1 MGVYR
6 LPHRE
11 VRISAK
17 GAGVNGSRLASR
29 LRATVLASV
38 IALSASASFALTP
51 PIIYRSPVPGAKLVR
66 PETNLIWRFASPPDV
81 GETGDLVVAGSKS
94 GVHAGRAVLAAD
106 GRTLLFQPATPF
118 AWGETVDVKLG
129 TEKQFG
135 FTIARAPA
143 SAPPALGIDA
153 EIEEVRAQDPGL
165 TAIVKVDSAALP
177 VISSTIYSQPAEGR
191 LFVSN
196 FTLNGSATP
205 FLMILYDNGDPFF
218 SREMTATCDD
228 WKEQPNG
235 LLTYFDN
242 NGDKFY
248 GLDSAYAVVDSFA
261 TGNGYKTDAHDM
273 KLLPDGHALLMSYDP
288 EIVDMS
294 GLVAGGD
301 TAAIVTGLILQEI
314 DENKNVVFQW
324 RSWDHFNIL
333 DATLVNFTA
342 TTIDCVHGN
351 AIDLDFDGNLLLSSR
366 HLDEITKIDRN
377 NGDILWRF
385 GGKNNQFTL
394 QGDTVWFSHQHAIRW
409 LGNGHYTL
417 FDNGNGRTPPYS
429 RACEYVLD
437 QANRTATLVWKY
449 RNSPDTYAAAMGYVQ
464 RLDNGNT
471 LICWGTGKPNLTEV
485 TAEGEKVME
494 ISLPPSQITYRGYR
508 LPWKLDPE
516 TVALG
521 PTHLI
526 SISEAEPNPFRDTA
540 EILATASAPT
550 EIYAQAFDVSGKELH
565 DVVTLS
571 PAGQNAYRIQLNLA
585 GRASGIYFCR
595 VRGPDGSHVRRIVH
609 LN

>member
-1 MGVYR
+1 MD
-6 LPHRE
+6 
-11 VRISAK
+11 
-17 GAGVNGSRLASR
+17 GSRLVSR
-29 LRATVLASV
+29 LRATMLAWSV
-38 IALSASASFALTP
+38 IALSASSSFATTP
-51 PIIYRSPVPGAKLVR
+51 RIVYRSPVPGASLVR
-66 PETNLIWRFASPPDV
+66 PETNLIWRFASPPDASV
-81 GETGDLVVAGSKS
+81 IGDIVVTGSAS
-94 GVHAGRAVLAAD
+94 GLHAGRAVLAAD
-106 GRTLLFQPATPF
+106 GRTLLFQPATRF
-118 AWGETVDVKLG
+118 AWGETVDVRLG
-129 TEKQFG
+129 AEERFA

-143 SAPPALGIDA
+143 GAAGAIGLDA

-165 TAIVKVDSAALP
+165 TSVVQDDSAALP
-177 VISSTIYSQPAEGR
+177 AISSTIFRTPAKGR

-205 FLMILYDNGDPFF
+205 FLMILYDNGEPFF
-218 SREMTATCDD
+218 SRAMTATCDD
-228 WKEQPNG
+228 WKEQPSG

-242 NGDKFY
+242 SGDKFY

-261 TGNGYKTDAHDM
+261 AGNGYRTDAHDM

-314 DENKNVVFQW
+314 DEHKNVVFQW

-333 DATLVNFTA
+333 DATLVSFTA

-437 QANRTATLVWKY
+437 QGNKTATLVWKY
-449 RNSPDTYAAAMGYVQ
+449 RNFPDSYGSAMGYVQ

-485 TAEGEKVME
+485 TPEGEKVME
-494 ISLPPSQITYRGYR
+494 LSLPPSQITYRGYR
-508 LPWKLDPE
+508 LPWKPDPE
-516 TVALG
+516 TAALG
-521 PTHLI
+521 TGHLV
-526 SISEAEPNPFRDTA
+526 SLSEAEPNPFRDTA

-550 EIYAQAFDVSGKELH
+550 AISAQAFDVSGRELH
-565 DVVTLS
+565 GVVTLA
-571 PAGQNAYRIQLNLA
+571 PEGQNAYRIHVDLA

-595 VRGPDGSHVRRIVH
+595 VSGAEGSQVRRIVH
-609 LN
+609 LH